1 VARQAAVAPGAL
13 PDALPE
19 ADRAAASRTPSPA
32 ARAPAAGVEPP
43 ADRALRVFDLT
54 LASQRS
60 LDRRLAALRRDGLA
74 EAGSLSGQ
82 VRWFGVLSAIGVL
95 AGVAGIGVSLR
106 RAIAMPAAALRRASG
121 RLAAGDLTTP
131 VKVPARNEIGEVAGD
146 LEVMRRR
153 LVGRIGAL
161 NQLRQLSAEVV
172 GATGIQQL
180 AEVALDGLRGE
191 VGASRAALAVVDEH
205 GHLELRGLAGLDRPD
220 APQFMDYLE
229 KARAIL
235 AGPPPDERLHAG
247 DVIGLTD
254 LAELTDP
261 AAPAPRR
268 ALAELGQVLAVRGAA
283 LLPLHFQGRLL
294 GVMTLLWT
302 TPHELDVG
310 EEALLGLA
318 GNHLAAALSAALRY
332 EEAER
337 SASEAR
343 AVFYAMTDG
352 VALTDPDGKVTA
364 MNEAMAALCGR
375 TEAESVGKPFTEVVE
390 LTDERGRGLDQ
401 GERPLAVALAT
412 GEPVAAS
419 SGLALLVR
427 GAVRGGADRRLPVA
441 VSAAPMLDPDGRV
454 AGGVTVVR
462 DVAREREVDEVKDA
476 LISTVS
482 HELRT
487 PLTLIHG
494 FAELLVER
502 EMDPGRRRLAADEI
516 LQASRRLG
524 RLIDDLLSVSRADSG
539 RLVLAP
545 RPFDLGP
552 LIDRTVSPFRAATSS
567 HSIQVELGDGLPA
580 VHGDPDRIEQ
590 VLTNLVSNAI
600 KYSPEGGEITVTA
613 QHAPQAN
620 PRSVTVSVRD
630 SGIGMSDRD
639 MEGLFNRFYR
649 VDRDEVRVTGG
660 TGLGLYISRRLIEE
674 HGGRIWAESEPGNG
688 SVFSFTLPT
697 AGRHA

>member
-1 VARQAAVAPGAL
+1 
-13 PDALPE
+13 
-19 ADRAAASRTPSPA
+19 
-32 ARAPAAGVEPP
+32 
-43 ADRALRVFDLT
+43 
-54 LASQRS
+54 
-60 LDRRLAALRRDGLA
+60 
-74 EAGSLSGQ
+74 
-82 VRWFGVLSAIGVL
+82 VR
-95 AGVAGIGVSLR
+95 
-106 RAIAMPAAALRRASG
+106 
-121 RLAAGDLTTP
+121 
-131 VKVPARNEIGEVAGD
+131 
-146 LEVMRRR
+146 
-153 LVGRIGAL
+153 
-161 NQLRQLSAEVV
+161 
-172 GATGIQQL
+172 
-180 AEVALDGLRGE
+180 
-191 VGASRAALAVVDEH
+191 
-205 GHLELRGLAGLDRPD
+205 
-220 APQFMDYLE
+220 
-229 KARAIL
+229 
-235 AGPPPDERLHAG
+235 
-247 DVIGLTD
+247 
-254 LAELTDP
+254 
-261 AAPAPRR
+261 
-268 ALAELGQVLAVRGAA
+268 
-283 LLPLHFQGRLL
+283 
-294 GVMTLLWT
+294 
-302 TPHELDVG
+302 
-310 EEALLGLA
+310 
-318 GNHLAAALSAALRY
+318 
-332 EEAER
+332 
-337 SASEAR
+337 
-343 AVFYAMTDG
+343 
-352 VALTDPDGKVTA
+352 
-364 MNEAMAALCGR
+364 
-375 TEAESVGKPFTEVVE
+375 
-390 LTDERGRGLDQ
+390 
-401 GERPLAVALAT
+401 
-412 GEPVAAS
+412 
-419 SGLALLVR
+419 
-427 GAVRGGADRRLPVA
+427 
-441 VSAAPMLDPDGRV
+441 AAPMLAPDGRV

-567 HSIQVELGDGLPA
+567 HSIQVELGDGLPT

-613 QHAPQAN
+613 QVTEPGGQPQGPQAN

-674 HGGRIWAESEPGNG
+674 HGGRIWAESEPGDG